1 MSVKSKVDT
10 HINLQSEYSNSSIND
25 SIFFN
30 SSISVD
36 VITLI
41 CVIAVILLA
50 VGLFLR
56 FSKKIAILESEIVVI
71 LRILKCS
78 RAFDETSACW
88 DIQNW
93 NKMGN
98 VPANKFFETT
108 YSSFSVKSAM
118 FIAEDYSTC
127 WRTLQEGISLP
138 KTVLAKV
145 FIAVW

>member
-78 RAFDETSACW
+78 RAFDETSAC
-88 DIQNW
+88 
-93 NKMGN
+93 
-98 VPANKFFETT
+98 
-108 YSSFSVKSAM
+108 
-118 FIAEDYSTC
+118 
-127 WRTLQEGISLP
+127 
-138 KTVLAKV
+138 
-145 FIAVW
+145 